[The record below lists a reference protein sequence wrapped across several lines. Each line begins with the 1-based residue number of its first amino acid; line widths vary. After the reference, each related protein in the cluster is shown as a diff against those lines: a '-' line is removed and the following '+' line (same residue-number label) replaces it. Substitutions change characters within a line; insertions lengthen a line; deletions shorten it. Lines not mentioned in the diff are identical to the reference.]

1 MLRDI
6 PHAPRILDIGGT
18 PRFWAAH
25 RHELPANANIVLL
38 NLAVDGQPI
47 APGTS
52 YVRGDARDMRMFGD
66 AEFDICFSNSAIEH
80 LGSYRDQFRM
90 AQEIRRVARG
100 YYVQTPN
107 LYFPVEPHFLVP
119 GWQFIPSEWR
129 ARILLRRDIGWMKR
143 VASLDDARATV
154 KSIRLLDS
162 RELRSLFP
170 DAGILRERVGPLTK
184 SLIAWRAVA

>member
-1 MLRDI
+1 M
-6 PHAPRILDIGGT
+6 T
-18 PRFWAAH
+18 H
-25 RHELPANANIVLL
+25 RQELPSNAKITLL
-38 NLAVDGQPI
+38 NLAFADQP
-47 APGTS
+47 AVPGTS
-52 YVRGDARDMRMFGD
+52 YVTGDARDMSMFGD

-90 AQEIRRVARG
+90 AQEVRRVARG

-107 LYFPVEPHFLVP
+107 LYFPLEPHFLVP

-129 ARILLRRDIGWMKR
+129 ARILCQRDLGWIKR
-143 VASLDDARATV
+143 VESLDEARVIV
-154 KSIRLLDS
+154 KSIRLLGL

-184 SLIAWRAVA
+184 SLIAWRPVA